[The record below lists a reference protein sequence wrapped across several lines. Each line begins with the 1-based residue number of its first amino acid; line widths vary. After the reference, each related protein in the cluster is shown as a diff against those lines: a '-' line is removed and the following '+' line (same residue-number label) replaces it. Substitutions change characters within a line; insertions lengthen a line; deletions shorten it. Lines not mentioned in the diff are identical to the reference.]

1 MKNSILSK
9 GLCAAAA
16 IAVTATGFAASAS
29 SASAQN
35 RMTRSVEISYA
46 DLDLT
51 SADGQDTL
59 DGRIK
64 GAVRQVCGS
73 YDSKSL
79 RDMADHKGCVKEAKF
94 SAKRAKVSL
103 IARAEAGTLGTS
115 TVVIGGN

>member
-1 MKNSILSK
+1 MNNSILTK
-9 GLCAAAA
+9 GFFAAAA
-16 IAVTATGFAASAS
+16 IAVAATGFSA

-35 RMTRSVEISYA
+35 RTVKSVTVSYA

-51 SADGQDTL
+51 SADGQSSL

-73 YDSKSL
+73 YNSKDL
-79 RDMADHKGCVKEAKF
+79 GDTLDHRGCTKEAKL

-103 IARAEAGTLGTS
+103 IAKAQAGTLSEGAI
-115 TVVIGGN
+115 VIGGN

>member
-1 MKNSILSK
+1 MRNSILSK
-9 GLCAAAA
+9 GIFAAAA
-16 IAVTATGFAASAS
+16 IAVTATGFSA
-29 SASAQN
+29 SASAQG
-35 RMTRSVEISYA
+35 RTTKSVEISYA

-51 SADGQDTL
+51 SAEGRSSL

-64 GAVRQVCGS
+64 GAVRQVCGT
-73 YDSKSL
+73 YDRKSL
-79 RDMADHKGCVKEAKF
+79 HDAADHGTCVEEAKM

>member
-9 GLCAAAA
+9 SLFAAAA
-16 IAVTATGFAASAS
+16 IAVTATGFSA
-29 SASAQN
+29 SASAQG
-35 RMTRSVEISYA
+35 RITKSVEVSYA

-51 SADGQDTL
+51 SAEGQSTL

-79 RDMADHKGCVKEAKF
+79 SEMADHGDCVEEANL

>member
-1 MKNSILSK
+1 MRNSILSK

-16 IAVTATGFAASAS
+16 IAVTVTGFSA
-29 SASAQN
+29 SASAQS
-35 RMTRSVEISYA
+35 RITRTAEVSYA

-51 SADGQDTL
+51 SADGQRTL

-64 GAVRQVCGS
+64 GAVRKVCGS

-79 RDMADHKGCVKEAKF
+79 REAADHGNCMQEAKM

-103 IARAEAGTLGTS
+103 IARAEAGTLGAGS
-115 TVVIGGN
+115 VVIGGN

>member
-1 MKNSILSK
+1 MRNSILSK

-16 IAVTATGFAASAS
+16 IAVTVTGFSA
-29 SASAQN
+29 SASAQG
-35 RMTRSVEISYA
+35 RTTKSVEVSYA

-51 SADGQDTL
+51 SADGQQTL

-73 YDSKSL
+73 YNSKSL
-79 RDMADHKGCVKEAKF
+79 RDMADHSGCVKEAKF

>member
-1 MKNSILSK
+1 MRNSILSK
-9 GLCAAAA
+9 GLFAAAA
-16 IAVTATGFAASAS
+16 IAVTATGFSA

-35 RMTRSVEISYA
+35 RTTRTVEVSYA

-51 SADGQDTL
+51 SADGQATL

-64 GAVRQVCGS
+64 GAVRQVCGG
-73 YDSKSL
+73 YDTRSL
-79 RDMADHKGCVKEAKF
+79 RDMVDHKGCVEEAKF

-115 TVVIGGN
+115 SVVIGGS